1 MADNNVKNNEKKE
14 TKDSLLVTAKKWFE
28 KHPGLRKAVKIVG
41 YGAAAAAVGLG
52 GLAGVDMISNRKKD
66 YITLENR
73 KQMTDA
79 PVVVDTT
86 ATIEETNEA
95 EG

>member
-1 MADNNVKNNEKKE
+1 MADNVKNNEKKE
-14 TKDSLLVTAKKWFE
+14 TKSLLVTAKKWFE

-66 YITLENR
+66 YILLDKKRMAES
-73 KQMTDA
+73 

-86 ATIEETNEA
+86 ATIEETKEA
-95 EG
+95 EE

>member
-1 MADNNVKNNEKKE
+1 MADNVKNNENKGEKKE
-14 TKDSLLVTAKKWFE
+14 TLLVAVKKWAE
-28 KHPGLRKAVKIVG
+28 KHPRLRKAVKIVG

-52 GLAGVDMISNRKKD
+52 GLAGVDMISRGKKD
-66 YITLENR
+66 YILLDKKR
-73 KQMTDA
+73 MTES